1 MSVENLTKE
10 ELLEV
15 VKAAV
20 ASAVES
26 HPLSPEEVQWVR
38 LAIQSEAERA
48 AFRKAVIQKTLV
60 SLVWAAVVGVG
71 ILMFNGFIDIIHR
84 AK

>member
-1 MSVENLTKE
+1 MSIENLTKE

-26 HPLSPEEVQWVR
+26 HPLSPEEIQWVR

-48 AFRKAVIQKTLV
+48 AFRKAVIEKTLI
-60 SLVWAAVVGVG
+60 SLVWAAAVG
-71 ILMFNGFIDIIHR
+71 IGILIFNGFIDVIHR

>member
-1 MSVENLTKE
+1 MSIENLTKE

-26 HPLSPEEVQWVR
+26 HPLSPEEIQWVR

-60 SLVWAAVVGVG
+60 SLVWAGVVGLG
-71 ILMFNGFIDIIHR
+71 ILIFNGFIDVVHR

>member
-1 MSVENLTKE
+1 MSIENLTKE

-15 VKAAV
+15 VKSAV

-26 HPLSPEEVQWVR
+26 HPLSPEEIQWVR
-38 LAIQSEAERA
+38 LAIKSEAERA

-60 SLVWAAVVGVG
+60 SLVWAGVVGLG
-71 ILMFNGFIDIIHR
+71 ILIFNGFIDVVHR

>member
-1 MSVENLTKE
+1 MSIENLTKE

-60 SLVWAAVVGVG
+60 SLVWAMVVGVG